1 MMKFIYLGMTPI
13 SQNLI
18 QEEIKS
24 TANSWN
30 VCNNSVQNILFSLM
44 MRKNINIKI
53 YKTIVARKRLYG
65 CET

>member
-1 MMKFIYLGMTPI
+1 MTPI

-30 VCNNSVQNILFSLM
+30 ACNNSVQNILFSRM

-53 YKTIVARKRLYG
+53 YKTIVAPEVPLWV
-65 CET
+65 